1 MFLTEFIKSLEL
13 SKQREYKNVICYVDE
28 VNSEHS

>member
-1 MFLTEFIKSLEL
+1 MFLPEFIKPLEL
-13 SKQREYKNVICYVDE
+13 SKQQEHKNVICYVDE